1 MAGPRTA
8 GRWKNAPT
16 RSSGAPGWGVAV
28 KRGSG
33 GRRVTDLRLMPRWG
47 AGGVDT
53 DPGAP
58 AEVGTRWQRSEPEGS
73 RANDMVPPF
82 TGRRGTRGGCDRG
95 MRSRD
100 RWHIGVCFLQGHW
113 ATTGGRPIACDSRVA
128 VDDANA
134 AQCEGEGTG
143 KAGSGDDRARGCI
156 VSPLAGGGVARIV
169 LMPGEG
175 GCGLALRADVGA
187 DRVAGQRQLAGED
200 HLGNSGVCIRR
211 PRAT

>member
-1 MAGPRTA
+1 
-8 GRWKNAPT
+8 
-16 RSSGAPGWGVAV
+16 
-28 KRGSG
+28 
-33 GRRVTDLRLMPRWG
+33 
-47 AGGVDT
+47 
-53 DPGAP
+53 
-58 AEVGTRWQRSEPEGS
+58 
-73 RANDMVPPF
+73 
-82 TGRRGTRGGCDRG
+82 